1 MSFTIGIDCLLLI
14 SETNGTYLK
23 YLGWHNTSVTSQE
36 VSFRLGCRNLGAMD
50 GKICSPCELD
60 SVFHDGMTVF
70 FRLWLNSTAKHGSLK

>member
-1 MSFTIGIDCLLLI
+1 MKVQSDP
-14 SETNGTYLK
+14 NGTCLK
-23 YLGWHNTSVTSQE
+23 HLDGHNTSATGQE
-36 VSFRLGCRNLGAMD
+36 ASFRLGCRNPGAMD